1 MVTHNQAQ
9 TLIVPDPINALCFWP
24 TKFPNEM
31 TYVDFETWK
40 NYFVDANYNDL
51 TDYKMFA
58 DSDSYNDVFSLNK
71 YEDFGEFESTPFGG
85 SNTISY
91 YEIWNRDEGDRNK
104 NIDRKLKAIWKLGIY
119 NTKMLDNGKNNAFF
133 FYDRES
139 CPALYPCGASATNY
153 NRNNLHT
160 FLSSGLFE
168 KTGNKYKYHSNVDGP
183 LIIVG
188 SSGAPVVL
196 TIKGYFCKI
205 TGPETLDLGTFQ
217 WGSPDPGKMQH
228 EVNGINYT
236 GLEILKIIKKDE
248 KGKDVI
254 TYSYPQDDKG
264 NEIYKIKNGLFYES
278 NYPFCE
284 FVKRGDQNKDGLS
297 SMFDAIADWGHMYD
311 LKEGG
316 SLNNKKLEETLND
329 NKEKS
334 NLFVEALD
342 KKRKSKI
349 KKIKNDPEEIMGLDS
364 EKEIIEYVN
373 NYYS

>member
-1 MVTHNQAQ
+1 MSSHNKATAQ
-9 TLIVPDPINALCFWP
+9 TQTSIVPDPTQALCFWP

-58 DSDSYNDVFSLNK
+58 ESDSYNDVFSLNK
-71 YEDFGEFESTPFGG
+71 YEDFGELESTTFRNDP
-85 SNTISY
+85 TISY
-91 YEIWNRDEGDRNK
+91 YEIWDRDEGDLKK
-104 NIDRKLKAIWKLGIY
+104 NIDRKLAAIWKLGIY
-119 NTKMLDNGKNNAFF
+119 NTKMLDYGKNNQFF
-133 FYDRES
+133 FFKEEIVSDQES
-139 CPALYPCGASATNY
+139 YPIGVPAIDY

-188 SSGAPVVL
+188 SGGAPVVL
-196 TIKGYFCKI
+196 TIKGYFCPI
-205 TGPETLDLGTFQ
+205 TSPRTLDLGIFR
-217 WGSPDPGKMQH
+217 WGSPDPGKIQH
-228 EVNGINYT
+228 GVNGINYT
-236 GLEILKIIKKDE
+236 DKK
-248 KGKDVI
+248 
-254 TYSYPQDDKG
+254 
-264 NEIYKIKNGLFYES
+264 NKNLFHES
-278 NYPFCE
+278 NYPFFD
-284 FVKRGDQNKDGLS
+284 FVPRGDQNKDGLS

-316 SLNNKKLEETLND
+316 SLNNKKLEEVIND
-329 NKEKS
+329 NQEKS

-342 KKRKSKI
+342 KKRKNKI
-349 KKIKNDPEEIMGLDS
+349 KKIKNDPEEIMGLES

-373 NYYS
+373 NYYL